1 MASREKSEGSTRT
14 IVQKIAARVH
24 DFDPRT
30 IPADVALQTRSLILD
45 SIGCALAAV
54 GEHANERALRTFL
67 SLGGN
72 PDCTVIGF
80 PHRLPVTSAVM
91 VNGILIRSLDL
102 NDAYIGP
109 GQMGHPSDN
118 IAVALSVGEKFRA
131 SGLSV
136 IASVALGYEIY
147 CRMQD
152 IIPVRGMWDHTT
164 ASALAAPLIAG
175 RLMGLNAEQ
184 LAHAAALSATHGNT
198 LAVVRTGQLAN
209 SKASANAMVASQAVL
224 CSLFAAEGMTGSLGV
239 IEQPRGLSTGMLAGA
254 KLDLLAQPIGERY
267 RIMTSA
273 IKAYPCIATAQTMVA
288 GVLQARAG
296 IADPAREVKRI
307 EVVMAD
313 IPIVSA
319 QVADEQRRYPASRES
334 ADHSF
339 YYLAAAALS
348 DGEISEAQFAPGRWL
363 QPEMREAMARVSV
376 RTDPSL
382 NKHTPGSYPAVVK
395 LILQSGESREVEVI
409 FPKGHP
415 NNRMSPAEVEAKF
428 RACARGRVPS
438 ARQEKVIGKARELE
452 KLASVAELM
461 DDLAEGETRLNQP

>member
-1 MASREKSEGSTRT
+1 MASTDRPATL
-14 IVQKIAARVH
+14 VQQIAANVLGVSAT
-24 DFDPRT
+24 T
-30 IPADVALQTRSLILD
+30 IPAEVVEHTKALILD
-45 SIGCALAAV
+45 SIGCALAAADESV
-54 GEHANERALRTFL
+54 FARASQVLAQ
-67 SLGGN
+67 LGGSA
-72 PDCTVIGF
+72 DCTVIGSS
-80 PHRLPVTSAVM
+80 RRVNLPQAVLL
-91 VNGILIRSLDL
+91 NGILIRALDL

-131 SGLSV
+131 SGLNV

-147 CRMQD
+147 CRIQD
-152 IIPVRGMWDHTT
+152 IVPVRGTWDHTT

-175 RLMGLNAEQ
+175 RLIGLNAEQ

-209 SKASANAMVASQAVL
+209 SKASANALVASQAVL

-239 IEQPRGLSTGMLAGA
+239 IEHPRGLSTGMLAGA
-254 KLDLLAQPIGERY
+254 KLDLLAQRIGEQY
-267 RIMTSA
+267 RIMNSA
-273 IKAYPCIATAQTMVA
+273 IKAYPCIGTAQTMVA

-296 IADPAREVKRI
+296 IADPAREVERI
-307 EVVMAD
+307 EVAMAD

-363 QPEMREAMARVSV
+363 QAEMTETMARVSI
-376 RTDPSL
+376 RTDASL

-395 LILQSGESREVEVI
+395 LLLQSGESREVEVI

-415 NNRMSPAEVEAKF
+415 NNRMSPAEVEDKF
-428 RACARGRVPS
+428 RACARDRVPP
-438 ARQEKVIGKARELE
+438 ARQEKIIEKARELE
-452 KLASVAELM
+452 KLASVAEFM
-461 DDLAEGETRLNQP
+461 SDLPAAETA

>member
-1 MASREKSEGSTRT
+1 MASTDRPATL
-14 IVQKIAARVH
+14 VQQIAANVLGVSAT
-24 DFDPRT
+24 T
-30 IPADVALQTRSLILD
+30 IPAEVVEHTKALILD
-45 SIGCALAAV
+45 SIGCALAAADESV
-54 GEHANERALRTFL
+54 FARASQVLAQ
-67 SLGGN
+67 LGGSA
-72 PDCTVIGF
+72 DCTVIGSS
-80 PHRLPVTSAVM
+80 RRVNLPQAVLL
-91 VNGILIRSLDL
+91 NGILIRALDL

-131 SGLSV
+131 SGLNV

-147 CRMQD
+147 CRIQD
-152 IIPVRGMWDHTT
+152 IVPVRGTWDHTT

-209 SKASANAMVASQAVL
+209 SKASANALVASQAAL

-239 IEQPRGLSTGMLAGA
+239 IEHPRGLSTGMLAGA
-254 KLDLLAQPIGERY
+254 KLDLLAQRIGEQY
-267 RIMTSA
+267 RIMNSA
-273 IKAYPCIATAQTMVA
+273 IKAYPCIGTAQTMVA
-288 GVLQARAG
+288 GVLQARSG
-296 IADPAREVKRI
+296 IADPAREVERI
-307 EVVMAD
+307 EVAMAD
-313 IPIVSA
+313 IPIVST

-363 QPEMREAMARVSV
+363 QAEMTETMARVSI
-376 RTDPSL
+376 RTDASL

-395 LILQSGESREVEVI
+395 LLLQSGESREVEVI

-415 NNRMSPAEVEAKF
+415 NNRMSPAEVEDKF
-428 RACARGRVPS
+428 RACARDRVPP
-438 ARQEKVIGKARELE
+438 ARQEKIIEKARELE
-452 KLASVAELM
+452 KLASVAEFM
-461 DDLAEGETRLNQP
+461 SDLPAAETA

>member
-1 MASREKSEGSTRT
+1 MASTDRPATL
-14 IVQKIAARVH
+14 VQQIAANVLGVSAT
-24 DFDPRT
+24 T
-30 IPADVALQTRSLILD
+30 IPAEVVEHTKALILD
-45 SIGCALAAV
+45 SIGCALAAADEPV
-54 GEHANERALRTFL
+54 FARASQVLAQ
-67 SLGGN
+67 LGGSA
-72 PDCTVIGF
+72 DCTVIGSS
-80 PHRLPVTSAVM
+80 RRVNLPQAVLL
-91 VNGILIRSLDL
+91 NGILIRALDL

-131 SGLSV
+131 SGLNV

-147 CRMQD
+147 CRIQD
-152 IIPVRGMWDHTT
+152 IVPVRGTWDHTT

-209 SKASANAMVASQAVL
+209 SKASANALVASQAAL

-239 IEQPRGLSTGMLAGA
+239 IEHPRGLSTGMLAGA
-254 KLDLLAQPIGERY
+254 KLDLLAQRIGEQY
-267 RIMTSA
+267 RIMNSA
-273 IKAYPCIATAQTMVA
+273 IKAYPCIGTAQTMVA

-296 IADPAREVKRI
+296 IADPAREVERI
-307 EVVMAD
+307 EVAMAD

-363 QPEMREAMARVSV
+363 QAEMTETMARVSI
-376 RTDPSL
+376 RTDASL

-415 NNRMSPAEVEAKF
+415 NNRMSPAEVEDKF
-428 RACARGRVPS
+428 RACARDRVPP
-438 ARQEKVIGKARELE
+438 ARQEKIIEKARELE
-452 KLASVAELM
+452 KLASVAEFM
-461 DDLAEGETRLNQP
+461 SDLPAAETA

>member
-1 MASREKSEGSTRT
+1 MAGPDSQATLVQQIASNVLNVAATT
-14 IVQKIAARVH
+14 ISS
-24 DFDPRT
+24 
-30 IPADVALQTRSLILD
+30 DVVEQTKALILD
-45 SIGCALAAV
+45 SIGCALAAC
-54 GEHANERALRTFL
+54 EAPAFARASRVFAQ
-67 SLGGN
+67 LGGN
-72 PDCTVIGF
+72 PDCTVIGSCE
-80 PHRLPVTSAVM
+80 RVNLPQAVLL
-91 VNGILIRSLDL
+91 NGILIRALDL

-131 SGLSV
+131 SGLNV
-136 IASVALGYEIY
+136 IASVALGYEVY
-147 CRMQD
+147 CRIQD
-152 IIPVRGMWDHTT
+152 IIPVRGTWDHTT

-209 SKASANAMVASQAVL
+209 SKANANAIVASQAVL
-224 CSLFAAEGMTGSLGV
+224 CSLFAAEGMTGPLGV
-239 IEQPRGLSTGMLAGA
+239 IEHARGLSTAMLAGA
-254 KLDLLAQPIGERY
+254 KLDLLAEPIGERY
-267 RIMTSA
+267 RIMNSA
-273 IKAYPCIATAQTMVA
+273 IKAYPCIGTAQTMVA

-296 IADPAREVKRI
+296 IADPAREVER
-307 EVVMAD
+307 VDVAMAD

-363 QPEMREAMARVSV
+363 RREMREAMARVSV
-376 RTDPSL
+376 RTDASL
-382 NKHTPGSYPAVVK
+382 NKYTPGSYPAVVR
-395 LILQSGESREVEVI
+395 LALRSGESREVEVI

-415 NNRMSPAEVEAKF
+415 NNRMSSAEVEVKF
-428 RACARGRVPS
+428 RACARGRVPA
-438 ARQEKVIGKARELE
+438 ARQDEIIAKAHQLE
-452 KLASVAELM
+452 KLTSVTELM
-461 DDLAEGETRLNQP
+461 NDLAAAENN

>member
-1 MASREKSEGSTRT
+1 MADSQASLVQQIAGNVLNVAATSIPSEVVEHT
-14 IVQKIAARVH
+14 KA
-24 DFDPRT
+24 
-30 IPADVALQTRSLILD
+30 LILD
-45 SIGCALAAV
+45 SIGCALAAR
-54 GEHANERALRTFL
+54 EEPAFERASRVLAQ
-67 SLGGN
+67 LGGN
-72 PDCTVIGF
+72 TDCTVIGSSQ
-80 PHRLPVTSAVM
+80 RVNLPQAVLL
-91 VNGILIRSLDL
+91 NGILIRALDL

-118 IAVALSVGEKFRA
+118 VAVALSVGEKFRA
-131 SGLSV
+131 SGLNV
-136 IASVALGYEIY
+136 LASVALGYEVY
-147 CRMQD
+147 CRIQD
-152 IIPVRGMWDHTT
+152 IIPVRGTWDHTT

-175 RLMGLNAEQ
+175 RLMGLNAEK

-198 LAVVRTGQLAN
+198 LAVVRTGQLGN

-224 CSLFAAEGMTGSLGV
+224 CSLFAAEGMTAPLGV
-239 IEQPRGLSTGMLAGA
+239 IEHARGLSTAMLAGA
-254 KLDLLAQPIGERY
+254 KLDLLTEPIGERY
-267 RIMTSA
+267 RIMNSA
-273 IKAYPCIATAQTMVA
+273 IKAYPCIGTAQTMVA

-296 IADPAREVKRI
+296 IADPAREVQSI
-307 EVVMAD
+307 EVAMAD

-319 QVADEQRRYPASRES
+319 QVADEQRRFPASRES

-376 RTDPSL
+376 RTDESL
-382 NKHTPGSYPAVVK
+382 NKYTPGSYPAVVK
-395 LILQSGESREVEVI
+395 LTLRSGESREVEVI

-428 RACARGRVPS
+428 RACARGRV
-438 ARQEKVIGKARELE
+438 AATRQDKIIVKARELQ

-461 DDLAEGETRLNQP
+461 NNLAESENN

>member
-1 MASREKSEGSTRT
+1 MAANDSTATLVQQIAGNVLSVAADAVPSEVVEHTKAL
-14 IVQKIAARVH
+14 I
-24 DFDPRT
+24 FD
-30 IPADVALQTRSLILD
+30 A
-45 SIGCALAAV
+45 IGCALAAAD
-54 GEHANERALRTFL
+54 EPAFARASRVFAQ
-67 SLGGN
+67 LGGN
-72 PDCTVIGF
+72 PDCTVIGSAQ
-80 PHRLPVTSAVM
+80 RVNLPQAVLL
-91 VNGILIRSLDL
+91 NGILIRSLDL
-102 NDAYIGP
+102 NDTYIGP

-136 IASVALGYEIY
+136 IVSVALGYEIY

-152 IIPVRGMWDHTT
+152 IIPTRGTWDHTT

-175 RLMGLNAEQ
+175 RLMGLTAEQ

-209 SKASANAMVASQAVL
+209 SKASTNAMVASQAVL
-224 CSLFAAEGMTGSLGV
+224 CALFAAEGMTGPLGA
-239 IEQPRGLSTGMLAGA
+239 IEHPRGLSTGMLAGA
-254 KLDLLAQPIGERY
+254 NLALLAQPIGERY

-273 IKAYPCIATAQTMVA
+273 IKAYPCIGTAQTMVA

-296 IADPAREVKRI
+296 IADPAREVQRV

-313 IPIVSA
+313 IPIVRS

-339 YYLAAAALS
+339 YYLAAAALA
-348 DGEISEAQFAPGRWL
+348 DGEISETQFAEGRWL
-363 QPEMREAMARVSV
+363 EDHMRQAMARVAV
-376 RTDPSL
+376 RTDASL
-382 NKHTPGSYPAVVK
+382 NKYTPGSYPAVVK
-395 LILQSGESREVEVI
+395 LILRSGESREVEVG

-428 RACARGRVPS
+428 RACARGRIAS
-438 ARQEKVIGKARELE
+438 LRLEKVIGKARELE

-461 DDLAEGETRLNQP
+461 SDLAAEKTD

>member
-1 MASREKSEGSTRT
+1 MASTDRPATL
-14 IVQKIAARVH
+14 VQQIAANVLGVSAT
-24 DFDPRT
+24 T
-30 IPADVALQTRSLILD
+30 IPAEVVEHTKALILD
-45 SIGCALAAV
+45 SIGCALAAADESV
-54 GEHANERALRTFL
+54 FARASQVLAQ
-67 SLGGN
+67 LGGSA
-72 PDCTVIGF
+72 DCTVIGSS
-80 PHRLPVTSAVM
+80 RRVNLPQAVLL
-91 VNGILIRSLDL
+91 NGILIRALDL

-131 SGLSV
+131 SGLNV

-147 CRMQD
+147 CRIQD
-152 IIPVRGMWDHTT
+152 IVPVRGTWDHTT

-209 SKASANAMVASQAVL
+209 SKASANALVASQAVL

-239 IEQPRGLSTGMLAGA
+239 IEHPRGLSTGMLAGA
-254 KLDLLAQPIGERY
+254 KLDLLAQRIGEQY
-267 RIMTSA
+267 RIMNSA
-273 IKAYPCIATAQTMVA
+273 IKAYPCIGTAQTMVA

-296 IADPAREVKRI
+296 IADPAREVERI
-307 EVVMAD
+307 EVAMAD
-313 IPIVSA
+313 IPIVST

-363 QPEMREAMARVSV
+363 QAEMTETMARVSI
-376 RTDPSL
+376 RTDASL

-395 LILQSGESREVEVI
+395 LLLQSGESREVEVI

-415 NNRMSPAEVEAKF
+415 NNRMSPAEVEDKF
-428 RACARGRVPS
+428 RACARDRVPP
-438 ARQEKVIGKARELE
+438 ARQEKIIEKARELE
-452 KLASVAELM
+452 KLASVAEFM
-461 DDLAEGETRLNQP
+461 SDLPAAETA

>member
-1 MASREKSEGSTRT
+1 MADSQASLVQQIAGNVLNVAATSIPSEVVEHT
-14 IVQKIAARVH
+14 KA
-24 DFDPRT
+24 
-30 IPADVALQTRSLILD
+30 LILD
-45 SIGCALAAV
+45 SIGCALAAR
-54 GEHANERALRTFL
+54 EEPAFERASRVLAQ
-67 SLGGN
+67 LGGN
-72 PDCTVIGF
+72 TDCTVIGSSQ
-80 PHRLPVTSAVM
+80 RVNLPQAVLL
-91 VNGILIRSLDL
+91 NGILIRALDL

-118 IAVALSVGEKFRA
+118 VAVALSVGEKFRA
-131 SGLSV
+131 SGLNV
-136 IASVALGYEIY
+136 LASVALGYEVY
-147 CRMQD
+147 CRIQD
-152 IIPVRGMWDHTT
+152 IIPMRGIWDHTT

-175 RLMGLNAEQ
+175 RLMGLNAEK

-198 LAVVRTGQLAN
+198 LAVVRTGQLGN

-224 CSLFAAEGMTGSLGV
+224 CSLFTAEGMTAPLGV
-239 IEQPRGLSTGMLAGA
+239 IEHARGLSTAMLAGA
-254 KLDLLAQPIGERY
+254 KLDLLTEPIGERY
-267 RIMTSA
+267 RIMNSA
-273 IKAYPCIATAQTMVA
+273 IKAYPCIGTAQTMVA

-296 IADPAREVKRI
+296 IADPAREVQSI
-307 EVVMAD
+307 EVAMAD

-319 QVADEQRRYPASRES
+319 QVADEQRRFPASRES

-376 RTDPSL
+376 RTDESL
-382 NKHTPGSYPAVVK
+382 NKYTPGSYPAVVK
-395 LILQSGESREVEVI
+395 LTLRSGESREVEVI

-428 RACARGRVPS
+428 RACARGRV
-438 ARQEKVIGKARELE
+438 AATRQDKIIVKARELQ

-461 DDLAEGETRLNQP
+461 NNLAESENN

>member
-1 MASREKSEGSTRT
+1 MADSQASLVQQIAGNVLNVAATSIPSEVVEHT
-14 IVQKIAARVH
+14 KA
-24 DFDPRT
+24 
-30 IPADVALQTRSLILD
+30 LILD
-45 SIGCALAAV
+45 SIGCALAAR
-54 GEHANERALRTFL
+54 EEPAFERASRVLAQ
-67 SLGGN
+67 LGGN
-72 PDCTVIGF
+72 TDCTVIGSSQ
-80 PHRLPVTSAVM
+80 HVNLPQAVLL
-91 VNGILIRSLDL
+91 NGILIRALDL

-118 IAVALSVGEKFRA
+118 VAVALSVGEKFRA
-131 SGLSV
+131 SGLNV
-136 IASVALGYEIY
+136 LASVALGYEVY
-147 CRMQD
+147 CRIQD
-152 IIPVRGMWDHTT
+152 IIPVRGTWDDTT

-175 RLMGLNAEQ
+175 RLMGLNAEK

-198 LAVVRTGQLAN
+198 LAVVRTGQLGN

-224 CSLFAAEGMTGSLGV
+224 CSLFAAEGMTAPLGV
-239 IEQPRGLSTGMLAGA
+239 IEHARGLSTAMLAGA
-254 KLDLLAQPIGERY
+254 KLDLLTEPIGERY
-267 RIMTSA
+267 RIMNSA
-273 IKAYPCIATAQTMVA
+273 IKAYPCIGTAQTMVA

-296 IADPAREVKRI
+296 IADPAREVQSI
-307 EVVMAD
+307 EVAMAD

-319 QVADEQRRYPASRES
+319 QVADEQRRFPASRES

-376 RTDPSL
+376 RTDESL
-382 NKHTPGSYPAVVK
+382 NKYTPGSYPAVVK
-395 LILQSGESREVEVI
+395 LTLRSGESREVEVI

-428 RACARGRVPS
+428 RACARGRV
-438 ARQEKVIGKARELE
+438 AATRQDKIIVKARELQ

-461 DDLAEGETRLNQP
+461 NNLAESENN

>member
-1 MASREKSEGSTRT
+1 MPGTDLQATLVQQIARNMLGVVGEG
-14 IVQKIAARVH
+14 
-24 DFDPRT
+24 
-30 IPADVALQTRSLILD
+30 IPLDVVEHTKALILD
-45 SIGCALAAV
+45 SIGCALAAAD
-54 GEHANERALRTFL
+54 EPAFARAERVFAQ
-67 SLGGN
+67 LGGN
-72 PDCTVIGF
+72 PDCAVIGSS
-80 PHRLPVTSAVM
+80 RRVNLPQAVLL
-91 VNGILIRSLDL
+91 NGILIRSLDL

-118 IAVALSVGEKFRA
+118 IAVALSVGEKFNA
-131 SGLSV
+131 SGLDL

-152 IIPVRGMWDHTT
+152 IIPLRGSWDHTT

-224 CSLFAAEGMTGSLGV
+224 CSLFAAEGMTGPLGV
-239 IEQPRGLSTGMLAGA
+239 IEHPRGLSTGMLAGA

-267 RIMTSA
+267 RIMNSA
-273 IKAYPCIATAQTMVA
+273 IKAYPCIGTAQTMVA
-288 GVLQARAG
+288 AVLQARAG
-296 IADPAREVKRI
+296 IADPAREVQRV
-307 EVVMAD
+307 EVAMAD

-319 QVADEQRRYPASRES
+319 QVADQERRYPTSRES

-339 YYLAAAALS
+339 YYLAAAALA
-348 DGEISEAQFAPGRWL
+348 DGKISEAQFTPGRWL
-363 QPEMREAMARVSV
+363 EPEMREAMARVSIH
-376 RTDPSL
+376 TDAGL
-382 NKHTPGSYPAVVK
+382 NKYTPGSYPAAVK
-395 LILQSGESREVEVI
+395 LVLQTGECREVEVV

-415 NNRMSPAEVEAKF
+415 NNRMSRAEIEAKF
-428 RACARGRVPS
+428 RACARGKVPP
-438 ARQEKVIGKARELE
+438 ARQEKIIGKAQELE

-461 DDLAEGETRLNQP
+461 KDLAEGKPA

>member
-1 MASREKSEGSTRT
+1 MASTDRPATL
-14 IVQKIAARVH
+14 VQQIAANVLGVSAT
-24 DFDPRT
+24 T
-30 IPADVALQTRSLILD
+30 IPAEVVEHTKALILD
-45 SIGCALAAV
+45 SIGCALAAADEPV
-54 GEHANERALRTFL
+54 FARASQVLAQ
-67 SLGGN
+67 LGGSA
-72 PDCTVIGF
+72 DCTVIGSS
-80 PHRLPVTSAVM
+80 RRVNLPQAVLL
-91 VNGILIRSLDL
+91 NGILIRALDL

-131 SGLSV
+131 SGLNV
-136 IASVALGYEIY
+136 IASVVLGYEIY
-147 CRMQD
+147 CRIQD
-152 IIPVRGMWDHTT
+152 IVPVRGTWDHTT

-209 SKASANAMVASQAVL
+209 SKASANALVASQAVL

-239 IEQPRGLSTGMLAGA
+239 IEHPRGLSTGMLAGA
-254 KLDLLAQPIGERY
+254 KLDLLAQRIGEQY
-267 RIMTSA
+267 RIMNSA
-273 IKAYPCIATAQTMVA
+273 IKAYPCIGTAQTMVA

-296 IADPAREVKRI
+296 IADPAREVERI
-307 EVVMAD
+307 EVAMAD

-363 QPEMREAMARVSV
+363 QAEMTETMARVSI
-376 RTDPSL
+376 RTDASL

-395 LILQSGESREVEVI
+395 LLLQSGESREVEVI

-415 NNRMSPAEVEAKF
+415 NNRMSPAEVEDKF
-428 RACARGRVPS
+428 RACARDRVPP
-438 ARQEKVIGKARELE
+438 ARQEKIIEKARELE
-452 KLASVAELM
+452 KLASVAEFM
-461 DDLAEGETRLNQP
+461 SDLPAAETA

>member
-1 MASREKSEGSTRT
+1 VIYGGTDLEATL
-14 IVQKIAARVH
+14 VQQIARNVLSVAAAA
-24 DFDPRT
+24 
-30 IPADVALQTRSLILD
+30 IPFEVVDHTKALILD
-45 SIGCALAAV
+45 SIGCALAAAD
-54 GEHANERALRTFL
+54 EPAFARASRVFAQ
-67 SLGGN
+67 LGGKA
-72 PDCTVIGF
+72 DCTVIGSSRRF
-80 PHRLPVTSAVM
+80 HLTQAVLL
-91 VNGILIRSLDL
+91 NGILIRALDL

-131 SGLSV
+131 SGLNV
-136 IASVALGYEIY
+136 IASIAIGYEIY
-147 CRMQD
+147 CRIQD
-152 IIPVRGMWDHTT
+152 IIPVRGTWDHTS

-209 SKASANAMVASQAVL
+209 SKANANAMVASQAVL
-224 CSLFAAEGMTGSLGV
+224 CSLFAAEGMTGPLRV
-239 IEQPRGLSTGMLAGA
+239 IEHPRGLSSGMLAGA
-254 KLDLLAQPIGERY
+254 KLDLLAQSIGEPY
-267 RIMTSA
+267 RIMNSA
-273 IKAYPCIATAQTMVA
+273 IKSYPCIGTAQTMVA

-296 IADPAREVKRI
+296 IADPAGEVQRI

-313 IPIVSA
+313 IPIVRA

-348 DGEISEAQFAPGRWL
+348 EGEISEAQFVPGRWE
-363 QPEMREAMARVSV
+363 QPSMREAMARVSV
-376 RTDPSL
+376 RTDASL
-382 NKHTPGSYPAVVK
+382 NKYTPGSYPAVVK
-395 LILQSGESREVEVI
+395 LFLQSGESREVEVI

-415 NNRMSPAEVEAKF
+415 NNRMSPAELEAKF
-428 RACARGRVPS
+428 RACAHGRMAS
-438 ARQEKVIGKARELE
+438 AGQEQIIENVRELE

-461 DDLAEGETRLNQP
+461 NDLAEGGTDPR

>member
-1 MASREKSEGSTRT
+1 MAGNDSRATL
-14 IVQKIAARVH
+14 VQQIAGNVLGVPA
-24 DFDPRT
+24 T
-30 IPADVALQTRSLILD
+30 AIPTGVVEHTKALILD
-45 SIGCALAAV
+45 SIGCALAAA
-54 GEHANERALRTFL
+54 EEPTFARAARVFAQ
-67 SLGGN
+67 LGGN
-72 PDCTVIGF
+72 PDCTVIASA
-80 PHRLPVTSAVM
+80 RRVNLPQAVLL
-91 VNGILIRSLDL
+91 NGILIRSLDL

-152 IIPVRGMWDHTT
+152 IIPVRGTWDHTT

-224 CSLFAAEGMTGSLGV
+224 CAMFAAEGMTGPLGV
-239 IEQPRGLSTGMLAGA
+239 IEHPRGLSTGMLAAA
-254 KLDLLAQPIGERY
+254 KLDLLAEPIGERY
-267 RIMTSA
+267 RIMNSA
-273 IKAYPCIATAQTMVA
+273 IKAYPCIGTAQTLVA

-296 IADPAREVKRI
+296 IADPAREVQGI

-313 IPIVSA
+313 IPIVSS
-319 QVADEQRRYPASRES
+319 QVADEERRYPASRES

-348 DGEISEAQFAPGRWL
+348 DGEISEAQFAGERWL
-363 QPEMREAMARVSV
+363 QPEIREAMARVSV
-376 RTDPSL
+376 RTDASL
-382 NKHTPGSYPAVVK
+382 NKYTPGSYPAVVK
-395 LILQSGESREVEVI
+395 LILQSGESREAEVI

-415 NNRMSPAEVEAKF
+415 NNRMSAAEVEAKF
-428 RACARGRVPS
+428 RACARARVVP
-438 ARQEKVIGKARELE
+438 ARQEKIIEKARELQ
-452 KLASVAELM
+452 KLASVSELIK
-461 DDLAEGETRLNQP
+461 DLAESENN

>member
-1 MASREKSEGSTRT
+1 STDLPATLVQQIARNVLSVDAS
-14 IVQKIAARVH
+14 A
-24 DFDPRT
+24 
-30 IPADVALQTRSLILD
+30 IPLEVVEHTKALILD
-45 SIGCALAAV
+45 SVGCALAAI
-54 GEHANERALRTFL
+54 EESAFARASRVLAQ
-67 SLGGN
+67 LGGN
-72 PDCTVIGF
+72 PDCTVIGSS
-80 PHRLPVTSAVM
+80 RRVNLPQAVLL
-91 VNGILIRSLDL
+91 NGILIRSLDL

-118 IAVALSVGEKFRA
+118 IAVALSVGEKFGA
-131 SGLSV
+131 SGLDV

-152 IIPVRGMWDHTT
+152 IIPARGTWDHTT

-209 SKASANAMVASQAVL
+209 SKANANAMVASQAVL
-224 CSLFAAEGMTGSLGV
+224 CSLFAAEGVTGSLGV
-239 IEQPRGLSTGMLAGA
+239 IEHPRGLSTGMLAGA
-254 KLDLLAQPIGERY
+254 NLALLAEPIGERY
-267 RIMTSA
+267 RILTSA
-273 IKAYPCIATAQTMVA
+273 IKAYPCIGTAQTMVA

-313 IPIVSA
+313 IPIVSTQA
-319 QVADEQRRYPASRES
+319 ADQQRRYPESRES

-339 YYLAAAALS
+339 FYLAAAALS

-363 QPEMREAMARVSV
+363 QPAMREAMARVSV

-382 NKHTPGSYPAVVK
+382 NTHTPGSYPAVVK

-415 NNRMSPAEVEAKF
+415 NNPMSPAEVETKF
-428 RACARGRVPS
+428 RACARGCLTS
-438 ARQEKVIGKARELE
+438 ARQDKVIANARELE
-452 KLASVAELM
+452 KLPSVADLM
-461 DDLAEGETRLNQP
+461 QMLAECESGTNQT

>member
-1 MASREKSEGSTRT
+1 MASTDLPATPATLVQQIASNVLSVAAAAIPLEVVEHTKTL
-14 IVQKIAARVH
+14 IV
-24 DFDPRT
+24 
-30 IPADVALQTRSLILD
+30 D
-45 SIGCALAAV
+45 SIGCALAAT
-54 GEHANERALRTFL
+54 EEPAFARASRVLAR
-67 SLGGN
+67 LGGN
-72 PDCTVIGF
+72 PDCTVIGSS
-80 PHRLPVTSAVM
+80 RRVNLPQAVLL
-91 VNGILIRSLDL
+91 NGILIRSLDL
-102 NDAYIGP
+102 NDAYMGP

-152 IIPVRGMWDHTT
+152 IIPAAHSTWDHTT

-209 SKASANAMVASQAVL
+209 SKANANAMVASQAVL
-224 CSLFAAEGMTGSLGV
+224 CSLFAAEGMTGPLGV
-239 IEQPRGLSTGMLAGA
+239 IEHPRGLSTGMLAGA

-273 IKAYPCIATAQTMVA
+273 IKGYPCVSTAQTLVA

-339 YYLAAAALS
+339 YYLAAAALA

-363 QPEMREAMARVSV
+363 QSEMREAMARVSV
-376 RTDPSL
+376 RTDASL
-382 NKHTPGSYPAVVK
+382 NKYTPGSYPAVVK

-461 DDLAEGETRLNQP
+461 NDLAEGETGLN

>member
-1 MASREKSEGSTRT
+1 MASTDRPATL
-14 IVQKIAARVH
+14 VQQIAANVLGVSAT
-24 DFDPRT
+24 T
-30 IPADVALQTRSLILD
+30 IPAEVVEHTKALILD
-45 SIGCALAAV
+45 SIGCALAAADEPV
-54 GEHANERALRTFL
+54 FARASQVLAQ
-67 SLGGN
+67 LGGSA
-72 PDCTVIGF
+72 DCTVIGSS
-80 PHRLPVTSAVM
+80 RRVNLPQAVLL
-91 VNGILIRSLDL
+91 NGILIRALDL

-131 SGLSV
+131 SGLNV

-147 CRMQD
+147 CRIQD
-152 IIPVRGMWDHTT
+152 IVPVRGTWDHTT

-209 SKASANAMVASQAVL
+209 SKASANALVASQAVL

-239 IEQPRGLSTGMLAGA
+239 IEHPRGLSTGMLAGA
-254 KLDLLAQPIGERY
+254 KLDLLAQRIGEQY
-267 RIMTSA
+267 RIMNSA
-273 IKAYPCIATAQTMVA
+273 IKAYPCIGTAQTMVA

-296 IADPAREVKRI
+296 IADPAREVERI
-307 EVVMAD
+307 EVAMAD
-313 IPIVSA
+313 IPIVST

-363 QPEMREAMARVSV
+363 QAEMTETMARVSI
-376 RTDPSL
+376 RTDASL

-395 LILQSGESREVEVI
+395 LLLQSGESREVEVI

-415 NNRMSPAEVEAKF
+415 NNRMSPAEVEDKF
-428 RACARGRVPS
+428 RACARDRVPP
-438 ARQEKVIGKARELE
+438 ARQEKIIEKARELE
-452 KLASVAELM
+452 KLASVAEFM
-461 DDLAEGETRLNQP
+461 SDLPAAETA

>member
-1 MASREKSEGSTRT
+1 MASTDRPATL
-14 IVQKIAARVH
+14 VQQIAANVLGVSAT
-24 DFDPRT
+24 T
-30 IPADVALQTRSLILD
+30 IPAEVVEHTKALILD
-45 SIGCALAAV
+45 SIGCALAAADEPV
-54 GEHANERALRTFL
+54 FARASQVLAQ
-67 SLGGN
+67 LGGSA
-72 PDCTVIGF
+72 DCTVIGSS
-80 PHRLPVTSAVM
+80 RRVNLPQAVLL
-91 VNGILIRSLDL
+91 NGILIRALDL

-131 SGLSV
+131 SGLNV

-147 CRMQD
+147 CRIQD
-152 IIPVRGMWDHTT
+152 IVPVRGTWDHTT

-209 SKASANAMVASQAVL
+209 SKASANALVASQAAL

-239 IEQPRGLSTGMLAGA
+239 IEHPRGLSTGMLAGA
-254 KLDLLAQPIGERY
+254 KLDLLAQRIGEQY
-267 RIMTSA
+267 RIMNSA
-273 IKAYPCIATAQTMVA
+273 IKAYPCIGTAQTMVA
-288 GVLQARAG
+288 GVLQARSG
-296 IADPAREVKRI
+296 IADPAREVERI
-307 EVVMAD
+307 EVAMAD
-313 IPIVSA
+313 IPIVST

-363 QPEMREAMARVSV
+363 QAEMTETMARVSI
-376 RTDPSL
+376 RTDASL

-415 NNRMSPAEVEAKF
+415 NNRMSPAEVEDKF
-428 RACARGRVPS
+428 RACARDRVPP
-438 ARQEKVIGKARELE
+438 ARQEKIIEKARELE
-452 KLASVAELM
+452 KLASVAEFM
-461 DDLAEGETRLNQP
+461 SDLPAAETA